1 MSDTI
6 IFDPANQL
14 LTIAGERAQLSPKAF
29 SVLEYL
35 HEHRQ
40 KLVTK
45 DDLLSAVWPRVF
57 VTDAVL
63 KVAVGELRKVLND
76 HPKQPTFIETVHR
89 RGYRFIG
96 DLTLPGDEPTATPIA
111 IPKTQTSSKAVLFG
125 RDSAIQQIDQ
135 CWDEA
140 LSGQKQILFING
152 DAGLG
157 KTALI
162 SHWLDEQMAVPS
174 DAILARVSCFNQH
187 DSSEPYLPIL
197 NALTYLLKNPHHSA
211 TVKPLLRQYAPSW
224 LLQMPSLL
232 EENELEALKQ
242 ELFGVTKQRM
252 LREFVDFI
260 EAVTQNTA
268 MLLCIEDLH
277 WSDTTSLDL
286 IMALAQRQSLQR
298 FMLLGSFRT
307 SELRQEDSALSHIYS
322 QLKLQKLC
330 QTVDLKALS
339 EEEIRSCIEQRLPET
354 LRGDD
359 YLEIFSRYTEGNPLM
374 LMTAIEHINQ
384 SLGALGAVTDESDAL
399 LLDLQTV
406 EEAISGGLKQLLTLK
421 VANLTKDDRQLLQ
434 AASVSATK
442 FATESVAAVLQ
453 KDVLDI
459 EEACE
464 DQLLHEQWIVPEG
477 SENWPDGSIS
487 ESYQFWHQLYR
498 QYFYDS
504 LSAARRRHYHLGFA
518 NRLLA
523 GFKGKLTDLAPQLA
537 YHFEAAGD
545 LQQAV
550 EFRELATQQA
560 AQRFAYAEAI
570 QHTTKVIELSESQ
583 EDPTTHLMARKK
595 YCGFL
600 LASGKLPETI
610 GAYKE
615 LIGASQKAGS
625 AQCEID
631 ATLGLADALF
641 WVDRQGCLETAEQA
655 VKLSKQSNDEDLIT
669 HTKGK
674 RVHYRSVIEGYKDA
688 YASNYE
694 AAFQLA
700 QSSDD
705 TALQCVHYP
714 RHLYYYIIRSEYQKA
729 SELAETASQTALSIG
744 DAASYLSCEF
754 FHAWALFYE
763 GRWGEMLTVMDDS
776 LALAQKNGHIPWVL
790 HFQLQKAW
798 LLLNVYDY
806 EGARAICQPI
816 FKQASAGP
824 ANSLYFFSLIIL
836 LRLETQAPNQTTQHD
851 YVSEVLGRLKEQPMA
866 IDWVLRFPLQQGLA
880 EHYLKNEQWSDAKDA
895 ALELH
900 SLASSSGEKTYL
912 VMAEYFLA
920 QVAGAEQRDKQR
932 QKHFKEANKWLAETE
947 LPVIAWR
954 VEALQDNQQAA
965 KSVIDKLIRNM
976 ELAPEL
982 GESFENAEQVQ
993 AILTT
998 GS

>member
-14 LTIAGERAQLSPKAF
+14 LTISGERAQLSPKAF

-35 HEHRQ
+35 HDHKQ

-45 DDLLSAVWPRVF
+45 DDLLSAVWPKVF

-96 DLTLPGDEPTATPIA
+96 DLTLPGDEPA
-111 IPKTQTSSKAVLFG
+111 ISKPLPPTKTQTPSKAALFG

-135 CWDEA
+135 CWDET
-140 LSGQKQILFING
+140 LSGQKKILFING

-162 SHWLDEQMAVPS
+162 SHWLNEQMASPS
-174 DAILARVSCFNQH
+174 DSILASVSCFNQH

-197 NALTYLLKNPHHSA
+197 NALSYLLKNPQHTA
-211 TVKPLLRQYAPSW
+211 TVKTLLRQYAPSW

-260 EAVTQNTA
+260 EAVAQSTA
-268 MLLCIEDLH
+268 ILLCIEDLH
-277 WSDTTSLDL
+277 WSDTASLDL
-286 IMALAQRQSLQR
+286 IMALAQRQSLDR

-307 SELRQEDSALSHIYS
+307 SELRQEGGALSHVYS
-322 QLKLQKLC
+322 QLKLHQLC
-330 QTVDLKALS
+330 QTLDLSALS
-339 EEEIRSCIEQRLPET
+339 EDEISSCIEQRLPKT
-354 LRGDD
+354 LRGEA
-359 YLEIFSRYTEGNPLM
+359 YIELFSRYTEGNPLM
-374 LMTAIEHINQ
+374 LTAAIEHINQ
-384 SLGALGAVTDESDAL
+384 TLKTISTASDAESNTPK
-399 LLDLQTV
+399 LDLQTV
-406 EEAISGGLKQLLTLK
+406 EEGISGGLKQLLSLK
-421 VANLTKDDRQLLQ
+421 IANLNKDDRQLLQ
-434 AASVSATK
+434 AASVSSTK

-487 ESYQFWHQLYR
+487 ESYRFWHQLYR
-498 QYFYDS
+498 QYFYDT

-518 NRLLA
+518 NRLLS
-523 GFKGKLTDLAPQLA
+523 GFQGKLTDLAPQLA

-545 LQQAV
+545 LPQAI
-550 EFRELATQQA
+550 EFRGLATQQA

-570 QHTTKVIELSESQ
+570 QHITKVIELSESQ
-583 EDPTTHLMARKK
+583 EDPTTHLDARKK
-595 YCGFL
+595 YCSFL

-610 GAYKE
+610 AAYKV
-615 LIGASQKAGS
+615 LIEASQKAES
-625 AQCEID
+625 TQCEID

-641 WVDRQGCLETAEQA
+641 WVDRQACLDTAEQA
-655 VKLSKQSNDEDLIT
+655 VSLSSSSNDKNLII
-669 HTKGK
+669 HTNGK
-674 RVHYRSVIEGYKDA
+674 RVHYRSVIEGYQDV
-688 YASNYE
+688 YATDYE
-694 AAFQLA
+694 AAYQLA
-700 QSSDD
+700 QSLDD

-714 RHLYYYIIRSEYQKA
+714 RHLYFYIIRSKYRKA
-729 SELAETASQTALSIG
+729 SELAEKASQTALSIG

-763 GRWGEMLTVMDDS
+763 GRWGGMLTVMDDS

-798 LLLNVYDY
+798 LLLHVFDY
-806 EGARAICQPI
+806 EGAREICLPI
-816 FKQASAGP
+816 FQQASLGP
-824 ANSLYFFSLIIL
+824 ANSLYFFSQIIL
-836 LRLETQAPNQTTQHD
+836 MRLEKQAPEQSTEYD
-851 YVSEVLGRLKEQPMA
+851 YVSEVLDRLKEQPLA
-866 IDWVLRFPLQQGLA
+866 IDWVLRFPLQQALA
-880 EHYLKNEQWSDAKDA
+880 EHYLKYERWPEAKSA
-895 ALELH
+895 ALQLH
-900 SLASSSGEKTYL
+900 SLASSSGEQTYL
-912 VMAEYFLA
+912 VMAEYFLS
-920 QVAGAEQRDKQR
+920 QVAVAEQQSKQH
-932 QKHFKEANKWLAETE
+932 QKHLKEASKWLAEAE

-954 VEALQDNQQAA
+954 VETLQDNPQAA
-965 KSVIDKLIRNM
+965 KSAINKLMDNM
-976 ELAPEL
+976 KSAPEL
-982 GESFENAEQVQ
+982 LKHFKNAEQIQ
-993 AILTT
+993 AILRK
-998 GS
+998 